1 MLFHREAGLTPGFGQ
16 AITATSPSN
25 EKLTGAPVTKT
36 HPFPSARLP
45 SGASSVFFLGF
56 LHSAP
61 LAGTN
66 YYHERNQHPLGSY
79 PITDTVVGVNRG
91 EDESRPAQGLLL
103 L

>member
-1 MLFHREAGLTPGFGQ
+1 MTKPILFR
-16 AITATSPSN
+16 
-25 EKLTGAPVTKT
+25 
-36 HPFPSARLP
+36 RLDCLRCF
-45 SGASSVFFLGF
+45 VRFFLGF
-56 LHSAP
+56 LHSAL